1 MDPSGISKQSMDN
14 HDVHAHHEKIQGKNP
29 QNFQNFHL
37 IAHGEHQKSTPS
49 NKISLAKDNIQ
60 SSSDLKL

>member
-1 MDPSGISKQSMDN
+1 MDN
-14 HDVHAHHEKIQGKNP
+14 PDVHAHQENIQSKNP